1 MQFQDKVNIGQ
12 LYLSED
18 IFSAMYNCRN
28 DIYDPMFRNQ
38 DSLEQL
44 AKKYSENAHVAV
56 VKVENNIAGYVAFYC
71 NDMESKTAYISMIV
85 VKSEYQ
91 GLHLGGKLLDYVVSI
106 SKEKGMCKIK
116 LEVAKEN
123 KKATGFYIHKGFVF
137 KNEASEHSDYYILDI

>member
-1 MQFQDKVNIGQ
+1 MNYNYSIEQVFYRDILEAMQFCKSSMFD
-12 LYLSED
+12 SD
-18 IFSAMYNCRN
+18 IW
-28 DIYDPMFRNQ
+28 NQ

-56 VKVENNIAGYVAFYC
+56 VKVEDNIAGYVAFYC